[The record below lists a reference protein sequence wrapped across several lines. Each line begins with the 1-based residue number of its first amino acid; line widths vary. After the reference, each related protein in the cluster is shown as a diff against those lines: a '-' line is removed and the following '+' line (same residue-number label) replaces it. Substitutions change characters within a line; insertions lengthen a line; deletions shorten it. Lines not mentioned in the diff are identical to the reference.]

1 MGEFHLKIDHSTML
15 HHTMF
20 TFIYYLCVICQM
32 LIILP
37 SSSYLHIMPT
47 ILRVYSNYQSNRMV
61 VTVIE
66 FIVKQLY
73 ILHRKPFIL
82 QMLGSVAPIL
92 DMDENAIYGDAN
104 KVSLLM

>member
-1 MGEFHLKIDHSTML
+1 
-15 HHTMF
+15 
-20 TFIYYLCVICQM
+20 
-32 LIILP
+32 
-37 SSSYLHIMPT
+37 MPT
-47 ILRVYSNYQSNRMV
+47 ILRVYSNYQSNKMV
-61 VTVIE
+61 VTVVE

-104 KVSLLM
+104 KVSMNYAESSLL

>member
-1 MGEFHLKIDHSTML
+1 MCHRADATNVFSLN
-15 HHTMF
+15 
-20 TFIYYLCVICQM
+20 
-32 LIILP
+32 
-37 SSSYLHIMPT
+37 SYLHIMPT
-47 ILRVYSNYQSNRMV
+47 ILRVYSNYQSNKMV

-104 KVSLLM
+104 KVSLYLYNSRYFAEDFQI